1 MKNLIRISLAVAALV
16 GAQVVGAQTTPDPAP
31 KTITLSVT
39 LSGGDRD
46 SADGLQVQ
54 EGDRITITTT
64 PNNFD
69 AGNAASTGCL
79 SFMGTATSGTARS
92 DATGVD
98 FYGTADPSSSN
109 VEVCG
114 RDRYRAIVSAGVAV
128 SHTFQIADDTVS
140 EPDETINLA
149 LTGAFSVLSGGVAL
163 TSITAG
169 TPSSIAVTILA
180 SDPAT
185 VSIARTGAATL
196 NEGQSAEFTV
206 TMSAANAA
214 AVTVPYTVAGSGA
227 YNVASGDQSGSVE
240 IPAGDTTATLSLA
253 LPVSDTLG
261 DTDPDQTITVTLTA
275 DDPGTADT
283 DEGPTAATNG
293 GTVTRTTTASGQSAA
308 VMVNFVDTARTLT
321 VTGPATFAETDANAE
336 TGNYTITLAG
346 TAFASATTVTWT
358 LTHGTTENADF
369 VAATDRTGTVSF
381 ATSDADGATKTFT
394 LTVAGDDLNEAG
406 ETFSVQISVADSVTD
421 GGTATGSPAMTTIT
435 DDDPIT
441 ASLSAAAVDE
451 GDSVTVNLD
460 HTPTRPVTVAY
471 TLGRTAATDDTDAAN
486 ADLTIATRRVT
497 FPANTA
503 PTAMNLLTVTD
514 DDLTEPAETFTV
526 AITSAQISGA
536 YGDATGDSETYTI
549 AANDPIAAVIT
560 AADTDVTEGGNAV
573 LSVDLGAVAGGAVMV
588 AYSVAVTPSTSD
600 RDATVTGA
608 GVDFTD
614 ANSGS
619 ITIAA
624 GQRRGTITLA
634 IVDDTVNESE
644 ETFQVTIAAAGIT
657 GGGAATIMSGGTT
670 VFTIAESD
678 PFTFSIS
685 ADQSITEADTG
696 DRAVTAEF
704 TVTLSGG
711 ASTSTAAGDTEVVF
725 SVADASTAASSDYTI
740 SPATR
745 VTFDTDA
752 DEPDLTQT
760 ITVTVTADDMNEAA
774 ETVIIELSV
783 VESRGGAGGLSFTV
797 DSGFAADGNTAGRS
811 SATLTINDDDRINL
825 AIDNADSTARR
836 VEEGDSVTFEVEVS
850 GGAPSSPV
858 SFRYAISGVSA
869 ADYHDPNG
877 GLITLPATT
886 TANAMVNFGHAIV
899 INVDAQA
906 EPDETLTL
914 RITDAGAHTADAPPA
929 TFTAAQRARV
939 NFGGPTAS
947 ESVTINANPAAA
959 RSLAVTVDDASV
971 AEGDTV
977 TFTVTPSAAFDA
989 AATLD
994 YEVIHGTTGPTVTAQ
1009 AASRNDFTDAER
1021 SGTVSFAATDAMQTF
1036 TIDINDD
1043 NVNEPDQTFT
1053 VRVTAAMP
1061 AAQGGTVAGI
1071 SPVVTIAANDPVT
1084 FRMITND
1091 TASSESSS
1099 RIDATVSIDPPG
1111 GSGGGA
1117 SAARLTAPLTIPYT
1131 LSGTATRGV
1140 DYTASGEVVVTGEL
1154 NASGHI
1160 MVTPIDD
1167 TLNEADETVI
1177 ITLDH
1182 ARATC
1187 NGCGEVT
1194 FRDQA
1199 GDGAVTITITD
1210 NDAVT
1215 ATFASAT
1222 ATANEGE
1229 TVTLTLNLDTASSG
1243 PITAVYTVMAAGTN
1257 PPEFTDP
1264 GSTSSPG
1271 ASTRTGQIIIPAG
1284 QRSGEIVLYIN
1295 TDPNTDTGTGTLTVS
1310 NTTLTANYGGGLSNM
1325 LTAAS
1330 TDAVV
1335 TVTFR
1340 AIPRNFSVAADSTT
1354 VTEGGSVEFTIT
1366 LTADGA
1372 NPPTTR
1378 ATVGWAAMGGGVTG
1392 RFGSVTLANG
1402 GMQSVRIA
1410 IPQDND
1416 LEDPERLMFLLT
1428 PPAGALC
1435 FGDPIASCNTGIGMG
1450 SVTVMV
1456 NNDDTAGVTVTPTAL
1471 NVPEGDAAA
1480 YSVRLNAR
1488 PGMGNTVTITPSI
1501 ASGGD
1506 AHVSIATTALTFDND
1521 NWNRAQSVTVT
1532 STDTAMRG
1540 QRATINHAVSASLTG
1555 SEYSSATAAPVA
1567 VTIVEPRTA
1576 EKLHRTVLPQLA
1588 RAVAGAQ
1595 MNAIAERAA
1604 AAADGGAGGG
1614 YGFNLNGANTLDG
1627 AAAANMR
1634 ALAGAAD
1641 DADIDW
1647 KEALRDTDFS
1657 LQMGAG
1663 HGHGGGGADLAFWG
1677 GSSYSDFAGEDR
1689 DTDWDGDMFSLYTG
1703 FDARVRPDMRAGLM
1717 LSYVDSE
1724 SDYSTVAGRSV
1735 ESGEYEMEMTTMS
1748 PYLNWRRHDGN
1759 AWVTVG
1765 YGSGE
1770 VEVRPDNDNPDRLNE
1785 VNMQN
1790 FGIGGVKTLSR
1801 AGAREV
1807 RIKADVFEANAEV
1820 EGNATGGVE
1829 GDINVDVHRVRI
1841 ALESR
1846 RTRALAGGA
1855 QLTPALEIGA
1865 RHDGGDGR
1873 TGGGME
1879 LGGKL
1884 HYHDPGLGLTVE
1896 ARARYLVGHSA
1907 AGTRDWGIGG
1917 LARLAPGADGQGLAV
1932 TLTPA
1937 YGATE
1942 SGADDLWK
1950 NGLAAARTSDST
1962 DAAVAKN
1969 LAARMDAEIGYGM
1982 PVDGVFGFGDGAAG
1996 LGDGGMLTPYSA
2008 LRLGDS
2014 KRDYRFGVKWTSAD
2028 RLALNLSARRLDG
2041 GAADNIVALEGRLDF

>member
-16 GAQVVGAQTTPDPAP
+16 GAQVVGAQT

-39 LSGGDRD
+39 GSGGDRD
-46 SADGLQVQ
+46 MTADGLQVQ

-98 FYGTADPSSSN
+98 FYGTANPSASN
-109 VEVCG
+109 VEACT
-114 RDRYRAIVSAGVAV
+114 RSQYRATVSAGVAV

-140 EPDETINLA
+140 EPDETIELA
-149 LTGAFSVLSGGVAL
+149 LTSAFRLVTGLPAS
-163 TSITAG
+163 TTITAG

-214 AVTVPYTVAGSGA
+214 AVTVPYSVAGSGA

-240 IPAGDTTATLSLA
+240 IPAGDTTATFSLA
-253 LPVSDTLG
+253 LPVDGTLG
-261 DTDPDQTITVTLTA
+261 AADPDQTITVTLTA
-275 DDPGTADT
+275 DDPATADT

-293 GTVTRTTTASGQSAA
+293 GAVTRTTTVAGQSAA

-358 LTHGTTENADF
+358 VTDGTTESADF
-369 VAATDRTGTVSF
+369 VANTDRTGTVDF
-381 ATSDADGATKTFT
+381 ASTEGEGTTKTFT
-394 LTVAGDDLNEAG
+394 LTVAGDELNEAG

-421 GGTATGSPAMTTIT
+421 GGTATGSPATTTIT
-435 DDDPIT
+435 DNDPIT

-451 GDSVTVNLD
+451 GDTVTVELD

-497 FPANTA
+497 FPANATPA
-503 PTAMNLLTVTD
+503 AMTLLTVTN

-536 YGDATGDSETYTI
+536 YGAATGDSETYTI

-560 AADTDVTEGGNAV
+560 AAATDVAEGGNAV
-573 LSVDLGAVAGGAVMV
+573 LNVDLGAVAGGAVTV

-644 ETFQVTIAAAGIT
+644 ETFQVTIAPAGIT
-657 GGGAATIMSGGTT
+657 GGGTATIMSGGTT

-696 DRAVTAEF
+696 DTAVTAEF

-740 SPATR
+740 SPASR

-914 RITDAGAHTADAPPA
+914 RITDAGAHTGDAPA

-959 RSLAVTVDDASV
+959 RSLAVTVAAATDCATPAARDAEFD
-971 AEGDTV
+971 EGDSV
-977 TFTVTPSAAFDA
+977 TFCVAPDAAFTA
-989 AATLD
+989 AATLNWTVVD
-994 YEVIHGTTGPTVTAQ
+994 GSTGTAVAD
-1009 AASRNDFTDAER
+1009 DFTSR
-1021 SGTVSFAATDAMQTF
+1021 TGSVSFAATDGTTAKTF
-1036 TIDINDD
+1036 TVAIADER
-1043 NVNEPDQTFT
+1043 VNEPAQTFS
-1053 VRVTAAMP
+1053 VRVTAAMS
-1061 AAQGGTVAGI
+1061 ATQGGTVAGI
-1071 SPVVTIAANDPVT
+1071 SPTVTIAANDPVEFYIAT
-1084 FRMITND
+1084 HTV
-1091 TASSESSS
+1091 TATE
-1099 RIDATVSIDPPG
+1099 G
-1111 GSGGGA
+1111 GQGSTSVTMANGD
-1117 SAARLTAPLTIPYT
+1117 RLTAPLTIPYT
-1131 LSGTATRGV
+1131 LTGTATRGV
-1140 DYTASGEVVVTGEL
+1140 DYTATGEAVL
-1154 NASGHI
+1154 TGTLGHA
-1160 MVTPIDD
+1160 TPIHIETIQD

-1187 NGCGEVT
+1187 NGCGVVT
-1194 FRDQA
+1194 FRGQDDDETA
-1199 GDGAVTITITD
+1199 TITIDD

-1243 PITAVYTVMAAGTN
+1243 PITAEYDVTPGGTN
-1257 PPEFTDP
+1257 MPAYTDP
-1264 GSTSSPG
+1264 GNG
-1271 ASTRTGQIIIPAG
+1271 EIIIPAG
-1284 QRSGEIVLYIN
+1284 ETSGEIVLYIN
-1295 TDPNTDTGTGTLTVS
+1295 TDSNTDTGTGTLTVS
-1310 NTTLTANYGGGLSNM
+1310 NTMLTANYGGGLSNM

-1340 AIPRNFSVAADSTT
+1340 EIPRNFSVAVADSTT
-1354 VTEGGSVEFTIT
+1354 DRDTTTAGTQVNEGDAVTFTIT
-1366 LTADGA
+1366 LTATGA

-1378 ATVGWAAMGGGVTG
+1378 ATVGWATMGMGGDVTRSG
-1392 RFGSVTLANG
+1392 TVTLANG
-1402 GMQSVRIA
+1402 GSQAVTIA
-1410 IPQDND
+1410 VPVDN
-1416 LEDPERLMFLLT
+1416 EIEAAESLT
-1428 PPAGALC
+1428 VNLSPPANAPC
-1435 FGDPIASCNTGIGMG
+1435 FGDSIGSCNTGIGTG
-1450 SVTVMV
+1450 SASVTVR
-1456 NNDDTAGVTVTPTAL
+1456 DDSARAPTITLRGPNTIAIRGNTSPKNGMGTYTVSVTQTPAANVTV
-1471 NVPEGDAAA
+1471 N
-1480 YSVRLNAR
+1480 
-1488 PGMGNTVTITPSI
+1488 
-1501 ASGGD
+1501 
-1506 AHVSIATTALTFDND
+1506 
-1521 NWNRAQSVTVT
+1521 
-1532 STDTAMRG
+1532 
-1540 QRATINHAVSASLTG
+1540 
-1555 SEYSSATAAPVA
+1555 VA
-1567 VTIVEPRTA
+1567 VTGDPMNCGSGSQACIVLSAASVTIDAPATGQPVEAETFTVTATDPTDDPTSPYDIAVTASVGSSEMAGGTVVFSPASQSLTVSVVDREPEADEARRVQRLKA
-1576 EKLHRTVLPQLA
+1576 PLESLA
-1588 RAVAGAQ
+1588 R
-1595 MNAIAERAA
+1595 
-1604 AAADGGAGGG
+1604 
-1614 YGFNLNGANTLDG
+1614 
-1627 AAAANMR
+1627 
-1634 ALAGAAD
+1634 
-1641 DADIDW
+1641 
-1647 KEALRDTDFS
+1647 
-1657 LQMGAG
+1657 
-1663 HGHGGGGADLAFWG
+1663 
-1677 GSSYSDFAGEDR
+1677 
-1689 DTDWDGDMFSLYTG
+1689 
-1703 FDARVRPDMRAGLM
+1703 
-1717 LSYVDSE
+1717 
-1724 SDYSTVAGRSV
+1724 SV
-1735 ESGEYEMEMTTMS
+1735 
-1748 PYLNWRRHDGN
+1748 
-1759 AWVTVG
+1759 
-1765 YGSGE
+1765 
-1770 VEVRPDNDNPDRLNE
+1770 
-1785 VNMQN
+1785 
-1790 FGIGGVKTLSR
+1790 
-1801 AGAREV
+1801 
-1807 RIKADVFEANAEV
+1807 
-1820 EGNATGGVE
+1820 
-1829 GDINVDVHRVRI
+1829 
-1841 ALESR
+1841 
-1846 RTRALAGGA
+1846 
-1855 QLTPALEIGA
+1855 
-1865 RHDGGDGR
+1865 
-1873 TGGGME
+1873 
-1879 LGGKL
+1879 
-1884 HYHDPGLGLTVE
+1884 
-1896 ARARYLVGHSA
+1896 
-1907 AGTRDWGIGG
+1907 
-1917 LARLAPGADGQGLAV
+1917 
-1932 TLTPA
+1932 
-1937 YGATE
+1937 
-1942 SGADDLWK
+1942 
-1950 NGLAAARTSDST
+1950 
-1962 DAAVAKN
+1962 
-1969 LAARMDAEIGYGM
+1969 
-1982 PVDGVFGFGDGAAG
+1982 
-1996 LGDGGMLTPYSA
+1996 
-2008 LRLGDS
+2008 
-2014 KRDYRFGVKWTSAD
+2014 
-2028 RLALNLSARRLDG
+2028 
-2041 GAADNIVALEGRLDF
+2041 